1 MADNPER
8 FELVGISAHGSK
20 PEVLAQQVR
29 DFGLDLAR
37 VAVASE
43 HTAEW
48 LDGEFGAHCI
58 RGKDS
63 ARELVE
69 AIGPELGEGD
79 VILNALV
86 GSLGLDAT
94 LATLGTKA
102 KLALANK
109 ESLVAGGQL
118 VLKAADEGQLI
129 PVDSEHSAMAQCL
142 RSGRVD
148 EVDSLVLTASGGP
161 FRG

>member
-1 MADNPER
+1 MKKRVIVLGSTGSIGTQALEVIADNPER

-20 PEVLAQQVR
+20 PDVLAQQVR
-29 DFGLDLAR
+29 EFGLDLQC
-37 VAVASE
+37 VAVASAR
-43 HTAEW
+43 TADW
-48 LDGEFGAHCI
+48 LDGEFGSRCI

-63 ARELVE
+63 ARMLVE
-69 AIGPELGEGD
+69 EIGPTLGESD

-94 LATLGTKA
+94 LATLGTQA

-118 VLKAADEGQLI
+118 LSLI
-129 PVDSEHSAMAQCL
+129 HI
-142 RSGRVD
+142 
-148 EVDSLVLTASGGP
+148 
-161 FRG
+161 